1 MTSKFIG
8 CNKVGVRE
16 KFIAVKCLDW
26 KRRRYQIKNLNKL
39 MTLDKEDKIK
49 SKANRKKERIKIR
62 AKLNEIE
69 NRKTI
74 E

>member
-1 MTSKFIG
+1 MPRLKKKKISNQKP
-8 CNKVGVRE
+8 KLR
-16 KFIAVKCLDW
+16 
-26 KRRRYQIKNLNKL
+26 L

-49 SKANRKKERIKIR
+49 CKANRKKERLKIR